1 MKRILFTLTIGF
13 AAVFAVQATPQKSF
27 EVASVKPNV
36 SGDGPSDPRMSP
48 ERFSWTNVTLR
59 QLVQVA
65 YNVRPYQLIGLPAW
79 ADTARFDVSAT
90 TGVAVSPQQMYS
102 MLQSLL
108 ADRFDMATHREQRQ
122 LPAYSLVVARP
133 GSKLGKGIQPSTKD
147 CESMGATPLNSTT
160 AQSEYD
166 GCTPQMGLARLKV
179 SGVRI
184 SFLASGLTR
193 ILERPV
199 IDKTSLSGTFD
210 MELSWT
216 PDPTMMPNGVT
227 SPPNVPPGGPSI
239 FTALEEQ
246 LGLKIV
252 SDRAPVDV
260 LVVDRLKSL
269 KLD

>member
-1 MKRILFTLTIGF
+1 MKNSFGVVFVIAL
-13 AAVFAVQATPQKSF
+13 FAVQAAPQKSF
-27 EVASVKPNV
+27 EVASVKANV
-36 SGDGPSDPRMSP
+36 SGDGPSDPKVSP

-65 YNVRPYQLIGLPAW
+65 YDLRPYQLIGLPAW
-79 ADTARFDVSAT
+79 ADNARFDVLAT

-108 ADRFDMATHREQRQ
+108 ADRFDLAMHREQRQ
-122 LPAYSLVVARP
+122 VPAYALVLARP
-133 GSKLGKGIQPSTKD
+133 GSKLGPGIHPSTKD
-147 CESMGATPLNSTT
+147 CESVGARPVDSTT
-160 AQSEYD
+160 AQAEYA
-166 GCTPQMGLARLKV
+166 GCSPQLSLARLKM

-199 IDKTSLSGTFD
+199 VDKTSLAGIFD

-227 SPPNVPPGGPSI
+227 SPSNVPSGGPSI

-246 LGLKIV
+246 LGLKV
-252 SDRAPVDV
+252 LSDRAPVDV
-260 LVVDRLKSL
+260 LVVDRLNTL